1 MTAAPPVARP
11 RRRVALWLAAAAFV
25 AAVAIAIPFVWAQQQ
40 LEAARA
46 DYTAAAGE
54 VRDAS
59 AALDTVR
66 QRADETRS
74 LADAVLAAADGQHG
88 DPDALAALGDA
99 VQALTLQLEGDDQ
112 IAVPVPSTVPD
123 SGTEELR
130 EHAEGFREGAAEV
143 RRSAAELEAAT
154 GEATAAGEAYMAAL
168 PEAAAS
174 VEARFA
180 SAANLARIAHRE
192 VTASLREARWGP
204 DAPAE
209 VSTYAS
215 VVAILAASHAAEE
228 AEKAGPLYQ
237 ARAEVEDFARS
248 ISGGVMLDF
257 DWAPVVNGYGANGSY
272 GGTATWNTGHGGY
285 STITLSDSVAAQ
297 WHSNPSVAS
306 LVAHEVG
313 HSITSKCMALFVDG
327 FDSQPEAF
335 ATAWAIGLGYELEGN
350 GESLYGRPSEEL
362 IELSRECR

>member
-11 RRRVALWLAAAAFV
+11 RRRVALWLAVAAFI
-25 AAVAIAIPFVWAQQQ
+25 AAVAIAMPFVWAQQQ

-59 AALDTVR
+59 AALETVW

-88 DPDALAALGDA
+88 DPDALVALSDA

-168 PEAAAS
+168 P
-174 VEARFA
+174 
-180 SAANLARIAHRE
+180 
-192 VTASLREARWGP
+192 
-204 DAPAE
+204 
-209 VSTYAS
+209 
-215 VVAILAASHAAEE
+215 
-228 AEKAGPLYQ
+228 
-237 ARAEVEDFARS
+237 
-248 ISGGVMLDF
+248 
-257 DWAPVVNGYGANGSY
+257 
-272 GGTATWNTGHGGY
+272 
-285 STITLSDSVAAQ
+285 
-297 WHSNPSVAS
+297 
-306 LVAHEVG
+306 
-313 HSITSKCMALFVDG
+313 
-327 FDSQPEAF
+327 
-335 ATAWAIGLGYELEGN
+335 
-350 GESLYGRPSEEL
+350 
-362 IELSRECR
+362 